1 MNDIHKRL
9 KQENDY
15 VIFLA
20 PDGEK
25 ALKLMTE
32 AQRRH
37 EAANYIITLHR
48 AGMAM
53 INARNADEV
62 AEAEA
67 AWFKLLS
74 LTNE

>member
-15 VIFLA
+15 EVFLA
-20 PDGEK
+20 ADGEK
-25 ALKLMTE
+25 ALKPMTE

-37 EAANYIITLHR
+37 EAANYIIALHR

-53 INARNADEV
+53 VNARNADE
-62 AEAEA
+62 AIAAEA
-67 AWFKLLS
+67 AWSKLLG
-74 LTNE
+74 LADE